1 LTLTKQLS
9 ANMNIGDKV
18 RLLRGTEEGVIV
30 KILNESTVEIEI
42 EEGFSFPVLRSEVV
56 VVSKSEGEHFNPK
69 GGNDSTQKPNV
80 KSTQAI
86 AEKGIYLC
94 FEPKG
99 DVFIVWLVNNTDFE
113 LVFKADE
120 LLKGTIMGFSA
131 GHLAAKSTTNIG
143 AKSSASFESWP
154 DLHFSCLFFQKG
166 VYKSKPQFS
175 RTVAFQASSFT
186 AKSGDIPLVG
196 KKGHVYQLDE
206 MVSKPDAK
214 AIREEMLAPK
224 QSVVTK
230 KNMVPEKRKEVD
242 LHLDQLNAGA
252 ALQNTGQALPYQL
265 AVFEKELDNAIAEG
279 TDEVVFIHGVG
290 NGVLREEIHKRLSKM
305 KNILYFQD
313 AQKDRFGYGATLI
326 KIKD

>member
-1 LTLTKQLS
+1 
-9 ANMNIGDKV
+9 MNIGDKV
-18 RLLRGTEEGVIV
+18 RLLRGTEEGIII

-69 GGNDSTQKPNV
+69 KANESFQKLNV
-80 KSTQAI
+80 KSAQVI
-86 AEKGIYLC
+86 AEKGIYLGY
-94 FEPKG
+94 EPKG

-120 LLKGTIMGFSA
+120 LLKGTTLGFSA
-131 GHLAAKSTTNIG
+131 GHLAAKSTINMG
-143 AKSSASFESWP
+143 AKSSATFESWP
-154 DLHFSCLFFQKG
+154 DLHFTCLFFQKG

-175 RTVAFQASSFT
+175 RTVSFQASSFT

-196 KKGHVYQLDE
+196 SRGHVYQLDE
-206 MVSKPDAK
+206 VTSKPDAK
-214 AIREEMLAPK
+214 AIREEMLTPK
-224 QSVVTK
+224 QPAAVRKTVV
-230 KNMVPEKRKEVD
+230 PGKRREVD
-242 LHLDQLNAGA
+242 LHLEQLNASVD
-252 ALQNTGQALPYQL
+252 LQNTGQALPYQL
-265 AVFEKELDNAIAEG
+265 AVFEKELDSAIAEG
-279 TDEVVFIHGVG
+279 TDEVLFIHGVG